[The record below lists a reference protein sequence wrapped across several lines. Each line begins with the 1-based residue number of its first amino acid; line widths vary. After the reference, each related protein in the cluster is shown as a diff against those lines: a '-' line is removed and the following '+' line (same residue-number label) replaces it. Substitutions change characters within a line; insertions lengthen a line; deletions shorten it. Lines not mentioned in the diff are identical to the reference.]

1 MPLMRKPVAS
11 QRSKLL
17 IPGLY
22 YKESLILACWRRSF
36 LGLYFYHAHRIFGE
50 QHHLIGTYFFASLSC
65 LLELFYFLIWW
76 NFGWFPNRQSN
87 ASMPILKKHI
97 YLRRNAHKNQTMQK
111 SWDMRRRLRRER
123 NWKITC
129 ANLYTVGQN
138 PKKL

>member
-22 YKESLILACWRRSF
+22 YKESLILPCWRRSF

-97 YLRRNAHKNQTMQK
+97 YAEMHTKIRLCKKVETWEDD
-111 SWDMRRRLRRER
+111 WDAKGTEKLHVLISAQ
-123 NWKITC
+123 WVKI
-129 ANLYTVGQN
+129 
-138 PKKL
+138 